1 MSKRPGSGDRLAV
14 EDREKASERGGERT
28 PRAWSG
34 MELDQAA

>member
-1 MSKRPGSGDRLAV
+1 MSKRPGSAKRVAL
-14 EDREKASERGGERT
+14 EDREKAGERGGDRT